1 MGVMV
6 GKSKLFELLI
16 LGLWLLIVL
25 ILYLKVQQTNQKTP
39 FFKENEN
46 SQITAGNK
54 SYDVKR
60 VTVNSGC
67 VFDIMI
73 DDVLLSRIMGRLSVK
88 TATEAKK
95 KVIDL
100 LNNCTK
106 PRIVLKNKDVDGI
119 WVLDL
124 YLTIDGSELNL
135 TNWLKDNKL
144 VYN

>member
-1 MGVMV
+1 
-6 GKSKLFELLI
+6 
-16 LGLWLLIVL
+16 
-25 ILYLKVQQTNQKTP
+25 LKVQQTNQKTP

>member
-1 MGVMV
+1 MV
-6 GKSKLFELLI
+6 GKSKLLELLI
-16 LGLWLLIVL
+16 LGLWLLIAL
-25 ILYLKVQQTNQKTP
+25 ILYLRVQQANQKIP

-46 SQITAGNK
+46 SQIVAGNK

-73 DDVLLSRIMGRLSVK
+73 DDVLLSRIMGRLNVK

-106 PRIVLKNKDVDGI
+106 PRIVLKNKDADGI

-124 YLTIDGSELNL
+124 YFTIDGSELNL

>member
-6 GKSKLFELLI
+6 GKSKLLELLI
-16 LGLWLLIVL
+16 LGLWLLIAL
-25 ILYLKVQQTNQKTP
+25 ILYLRVQQANQKIP

-46 SQITAGNK
+46 SQIVAGNK

-73 DDVLLSRIMGRLSVK
+73 DDVLLSRIMGRLNVK

-106 PRIVLKNKDVDGI
+106 PRIVLKNKDADGI

-124 YLTIDGSELNL
+124 YFTIDGSELNL

>member
-1 MGVMV
+1 MV

-106 PRIVLKNKDVDGI
+106 PRIVLKNKDADGI

>member
-1 MGVMV
+1 MV

-16 LGLWLLIVL
+16 LGLWLLIAL
-25 ILYLKVQQTNQKTP
+25 ILYLKIQQTNQKTP

-46 SQITAGNK
+46 SQIVAGKK

-106 PRIVLKNKDVDGI
+106 PRIVLKNKDADGI

-135 TNWLKDNKL
+135 ANWLKDNKL

>member
-106 PRIVLKNKDVDGI
+106 PRIVLKNKDADGI